1 MVRSVG
7 FGVASAAILIWLTFF
22 ATAGA
27 VELATLVAVG
37 VSFWWFATV
46 DPSRLVDEAGRPHVM
61 LFALAAVGTAL
72 LVTAAALI
80 SSATTLL
87 MLGLG
92 IGAIVVGMTRTIR
105 HGLDRPAPEE

>member
-1 MVRSVG
+1 VG
-7 FGVASAAILIWLTFF
+7 TAAVLIWLTFF
-22 ATAGA
+22 ATPGA

-37 VSFWWFATV
+37 VALWWFATV
-46 DPSRLVDEAGRPHVM
+46 DPVRLVDEAGRPHLV
-61 LFALAAVGTAL
+61 LFTLAIVGTAL

-92 IGAIVVGMTRTIR
+92 IAAIVVGLVRAIR
-105 HGLDRPAPEE
+105 YRLERPASEG